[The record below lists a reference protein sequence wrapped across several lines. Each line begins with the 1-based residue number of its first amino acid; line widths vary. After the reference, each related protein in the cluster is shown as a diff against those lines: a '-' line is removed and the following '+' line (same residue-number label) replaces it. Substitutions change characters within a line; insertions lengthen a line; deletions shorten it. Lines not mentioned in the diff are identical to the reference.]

1 CSRGSKVKMA
11 NYTAADVKAL
21 RDRSGAG
28 MMDCKGAL
36 DEADGN
42 VDKALE
48 FLRLKGLKGVT
59 KREGRTT
66 SNGLILARVNGG
78 TGYLVELACET
89 DFVAKTPKFVELAD
103 SVADAIAAAGAE
115 TLEAA
120 LAANLGGKT
129 VSEAINDEAAI
140 MGEKVELRR
149 VASLKDAAVDAY
161 LHRTSKDLPPQVGVL
176 VAFSGS
182 DAETAHDVAV
192 HIAAFSPTVLSR
204 EDVDA
209 ETVATERRIAEETA
223 RNEGKPEAALS
234 KIVEG
239 RVTGFF
245 KENVLLEQDFA
256 KDTKQSVAKVLEN
269 AGVTVSAFVR
279 FRVGA

>member
-1 CSRGSKVKMA
+1 MA
-11 NYTAADVKAL
+11 NYTAQDVKAL
-21 RDRSGAG
+21 RERSGAG
-28 MMDCKGAL
+28 MMDCKAAL

-42 VDKALE
+42 LDKAME
-48 FLRLKGLKGVT
+48 VLRLKGLKGVT

-66 SNGLILARVNGG
+66 SNGLIVARVNGG
-78 TGYLVELACET
+78 TGYLIELACET
-89 DFVAKTPKFVELAD
+89 DFVAKASKFIELAD
-103 SVADAIAAAGAE
+103 KVADAIAAAGAT

-120 LAANLGGKT
+120 LAADLGGKS
-129 VSEAINDEAAI
+129 VQDAINDEAAI
-140 MGEKVELRR
+140 MGEKVELRK
-149 VASLKDAAVDAY
+149 VGSLKDAAVDAY
-161 LHRTSKDLPPQVGVL
+161 MHRTSKDLPPQVGVL
-176 VAFSGS
+176 VAYSGS
-182 DAETAHDVAV
+182 DADTAHDVAV
-192 HIAAFSPTVLSR
+192 HIAAFSPSVLKR

-209 ETVATERRIAEETA
+209 DVVATERRIAEETA

-256 KDTKQSVAKVLEN
+256 KDTKQTVSKVLEN
-269 AGVTVSAFVR
+269 AGVTVSGFLR

>member
-1 CSRGSKVKMA
+1 MA

-42 VDKALE
+42 VEKALE
-48 FLRLKGLKGVT
+48 VLRLKGLKGIT

-66 SNGLILARVNGG
+66 TNGLIVARVAGG
-78 TGYLVELACET
+78 KGYLVELACET
-89 DFVAKTPKFVELAD
+89 DFVAKAANFVELGEA
-103 SVADAIAAAGAE
+103 AGDAIAAAGA
-115 TLEAA
+115 TDLDSA
-120 LAANLGGKT
+120 LAASAGAKT
-129 VSEAINDEAAI
+129 VNDLITDLAAI
-140 MGEKVELRR
+140 IGEKIELRR
-149 VASLKDAAVDAY
+149 VTVLADEAVDAY

-176 VAFSGS
+176 VAYSGS

-192 HIAAFSPTVLSR
+192 HIAAYSPNYLTRDEVP
-204 EDVDA
+204 A
-209 ETVATERRIAEETA
+209 EIVETERRIAEETA
-223 RNEGKPEAALS
+223 RNEGKPEAALA

-239 RVTGFF
+239 RVNGFF

-256 KDTKQSVAKVLEN
+256 KDNKLSVAKVLEN
-269 AGVTVSAFVR
+269 AGIKVSAFAR
-279 FRVGA
+279 YRVGA

>member
-1 CSRGSKVKMA
+1 MA

-66 SNGLILARVNGG
+66 SNGLVVARVNGG
-78 TGYLVELACET
+78 TGYLIELARET
-89 DFVAKTPKFVELAD
+89 DFVAKTPKFVELAE

-120 LAANLGGKT
+120 LTADLGGKS
-129 VSEAINDEAAI
+129 VSDAINDEAAI

-176 VAFSGS
+176 VAYSGS

-256 KDTKQSVAKVLEN
+256 KDNKQSVAKVLET

>member
-1 CSRGSKVKMA
+1 MA
-11 NYTAADVKAL
+11 NYTAQDVKAL
-21 RDRSGAG
+21 RERSGAG
-28 MMDCKGAL
+28 MMDCKSAL

-42 VDKALE
+42 LDKAME
-48 FLRLKGLKGVT
+48 VLRLKGLKGVT

-66 SNGLILARVNGG
+66 SNGLIVARVNGG

-89 DFVAKTPKFVELAD
+89 DFVAKAAKFIELAD
-103 SVADAIAAAGAE
+103 KVADAIAAAGAS

-120 LAANLGGKT
+120 LSADLGGKS
-129 VSEAINDEAAI
+129 VQDAINDEAAI
-140 MGEKVELRR
+140 MGEKVELRK
-149 VASLKDAAVDAY
+149 VGSLKDAAVDAY

-176 VAFSGS
+176 VAYSGS

-192 HIAAFSPTVLSR
+192 HIAAFSPSVLKR

-209 ETVATERRIAEETA
+209 DVVATERRIAEETA

-256 KDTKQSVAKVLEN
+256 KDTKQTVSKVLES
-269 AGVTVSAFVR
+269 AGVTVSGFLR

>member
-1 CSRGSKVKMA
+1 MA
-11 NYTAADVKAL
+11 NYTAQDVKAL
-21 RDRSGAG
+21 RERSGAG
-28 MMDCKGAL
+28 MMDCKPAL

-42 VDKALE
+42 LDKAME
-48 FLRLKGLKGVT
+48 VLRLKGLKGVT

-66 SNGLILARVNGG
+66 SNGLIVARVNGG

-89 DFVAKTPKFVELAD
+89 DFVAKAAKFIELAD
-103 SVADAIAAAGAE
+103 KVADAIAAAGAT

-120 LAANLGGKT
+120 LAADLGGKS
-129 VSEAINDEAAI
+129 VQDAINDEAAI
-140 MGEKVELRR
+140 MGEKVELRK
-149 VASLKDAAVDAY
+149 VGSLKDAAVDAY
-161 LHRTSKDLPPQVGVL
+161 MHRTSKDLPPQVGVL
-176 VAFSGS
+176 VAYSGS
-182 DAETAHDVAV
+182 DSDTAHDVAV
-192 HIAAFSPTVLSR
+192 HIAAFSPSVLKR

-209 ETVATERRIAEETA
+209 DVVATERRIAEETA

-256 KDTKQSVAKVLEN
+256 KDTKQTVSKVLEN
-269 AGVTVSAFVR
+269 AGVTVSGFLR

>member
-1 CSRGSKVKMA
+1 MA
-11 NYTAADVKAL
+11 NYTAQDVKAL
-21 RDRSGAG
+21 RERSGAG
-28 MMDCKGAL
+28 MMDCKSAL

-42 VDKALE
+42 LDKAME
-48 FLRLKGLKGVT
+48 VLRLKGLKGVT

-66 SNGLILARVNGG
+66 SNGLIVARVNGG
-78 TGYLVELACET
+78 TGYLIELACET
-89 DFVAKTPKFVELAD
+89 DFVAKAEKFIDLAD
-103 SVADAIAAAGAE
+103 KVADAVAAAGAT

-120 LAANLGGKT
+120 LAADLGGKS
-129 VSEAINDEAAI
+129 VQDAINDEAAI
-140 MGEKVELRR
+140 MGEKVELRK
-149 VASLKDAAVDAY
+149 VGSLKDAAVDAY
-161 LHRTSKDLPPQVGVL
+161 MHRTSKDLPPQVGVL
-176 VAFSGS
+176 VAYTGS

-192 HIAAFSPTVLSR
+192 HIAAFSPTVLKR

-209 ETVATERRIAEETA
+209 DVVATERRIAEETA

-245 KENVLLEQDFA
+245 KESVLLEQDFA
-256 KDTKQSVAKVLEN
+256 KDTKQTVAKVLEN
-269 AGVTVSAFVR
+269 AGVTVSGFLR

>member
-1 CSRGSKVKMA
+1 MA

-21 RDRSGAG
+21 RERSGAG

-42 VDKALE
+42 IDKALE
-48 FLRLKGLKGVT
+48 VLRLKGLKGVT

-66 SNGLILARVNGG
+66 SNGLIVARVNGG
-78 TGYLVELACET
+78 AGYLIELACET
-89 DFVAKTPKFVELAD
+89 DFVAKAPKFIELAD
-103 SVADAIAAAGAE
+103 KVADAVAAAGAE

-120 LAANLGGKT
+120 LAADLGGQT
-129 VSEAINDEAAI
+129 VLAAINDEAAI
-140 MGEKVELRR
+140 MGEKVELRK
-149 VASLKDAAVDAY
+149 VASLKDAAIDAY

-176 VAFSGS
+176 VAYSGS

-192 HIAAFSPTVLSR
+192 HIAAFSPSVLTR
-204 EDVDA
+204 DDVDA
-209 ETVATERRIAEETA
+209 EVVATERRIAEETA

-256 KDTKQSVAKVLEN
+256 KDTKQTVAKVLEN
-269 AGVTVSAFVR
+269 AGLTVSGFVR

>member
-1 CSRGSKVKMA
+1 MA

-21 RDRSGAG
+21 RERSGAG

-42 VDKALE
+42 VEKALE
-48 FLRLKGLKGVT
+48 VLRLKGLKGVT

-66 SNGLILARVNGG
+66 SNGLIVSRVSGN
-78 TGYLVELACET
+78 TGWLLELACET
-89 DFVAKTPKFVELAD
+89 DFVAKAEKFISLSEAIADAVVAAGAANLDEALAAD
-103 SVADAIAAAGAE
+103 FGGKSVAD
-115 TLEAA
+115 
-120 LAANLGGKT
+120 
-129 VSEAINDEAAI
+129 AINDEAAI

-149 VASLKDAAVDAY
+149 MAIVKGDAVDAY

-176 VAFSGS
+176 VAYSGS
-182 DAETAHDVAV
+182 DADTAHDVAV
-192 HIAAFSPTVLSR
+192 HIAAFSPVHLHR
-204 EDVDA
+204 DDVDA
-209 ETVATERRIAEETA
+209 DLVATERRIAEETA
-223 RNEGKPEAALS
+223 RNEGKPEAALP

-256 KDTKQSVAKVLEN
+256 KDTKQTVAKVLEN
-269 AGVTVSAFVR
+269 AGVTVGEFVR

>member
-1 CSRGSKVKMA
+1 MA

-21 RDRSGAG
+21 RDKSGAG
-28 MMDCKGAL
+28 MMDCKNAL

-42 VDKALE
+42 VEKAIE
-48 FLRLKGLKGVT
+48 VLRLKGLKGVT
-59 KREGRTT
+59 KREGRST
-66 SNGLILARVNGG
+66 SNGLVVARVQGG

-89 DFVAKTPKFVELAD
+89 DFVAKADKFVALAD
-103 SVADAIAAAGAE
+103 SIADAIVAAGAE

-120 LAANLGGKT
+120 LGAALNGST
-129 VSEAINDEAAI
+129 VSAVINDEAAI
-140 MGEKVELRR
+140 IGEKVELRR
-149 VASLKDAAVDAY
+149 VAVVKDAAVDAY

-176 VAFSGS
+176 VAYSGA

-192 HIAAFSPTVLSR
+192 HIAAFSPSVLKR
-204 EDVDA
+204 EDVPA
-209 ETVATERRIAEETA
+209 ETVETERRIVAETA
-223 RNEGKPEAALS
+223 RNEGKPEAALE

-239 RVTGFF
+239 RVNGFF

-256 KDTKQSVAKVLEN
+256 KDNKLSVQKVLDN
-269 AGVTVSAFVR
+269 AGLTVSAFVR